1 MNTQNKISSGSVL
14 AVIGGVGI
22 ALSAILGWTSLVRPW
37 SFLLGFILGVAAGVG
52 VVLVIAGFIE
62 RRHSS

>member
-1 MNTQNKISSGSVL
+1 MNSQNKISIGSVF
-14 AVIGGVGI
+14 AVIGGAGI
-22 ALSAILGWTSLVRPW
+22 VLSPMFGWTSLVRPW

-52 VVLVIAGFIE
+52 VVLAIAGLIE